1 MHMAPR
7 AAAWVAWAEWTC
19 NTPQRVFGQKRAG
32 FEPDSGLA
40 DQIDL
45 RGLSFWLCHQI
56 VLVTAAKPWEAGGRL
71 GRGLSSRRSMLPVP
85 QPRRHWRAAAKSSH
99 KNGRRRMENREF

>member
-32 FEPDSGLA
+32 FEPALFFGEKSLIVEM
-40 DQIDL
+40 IDTKRAL
-45 RGLSFWLCHQI
+45 LTSHPEISAALS
-56 VLVTAAKPWEAGGRL
+56 
-71 GRGLSSRRSMLPVP
+71 
-85 QPRRHWRAAAKSSH
+85 
-99 KNGRRRMENREF
+99 